1 MRIMGTAA
9 LIVIGIVH
17 LNLYAREHYNEIPT
31 IGTLFLLDV
40 ILAWLTA
47 MIIALLRVV
56 WMRRYAALA
65 GALLC
70 LGTFAGYIVA
80 LVHPLFGFE
89 EPGISY
95 SGGVAIAAEIVGA
108 TCLGWYALKAKDSS
122 NRKNRLINSQGR
134 TTD

>member
-1 MRIMGTAA
+1 MGTAA